1 MAAVAKD
8 MSILPSLM
16 SPQEIDTRQMSA
28 VEVRPQDQQRNS
40 DVLNLQH
47 DQLQNK
53 FSIGDQALCRTED
66 NRGVKKDHGSRFSRV
81 SLASK
86 NTGEAG
92 FEKAGRRDHYT
103 PECSTPTDVPGNLD
117 QSQVTQPFSNN
128 IQGAEAD
135 AKRTKQG
142 EFKESRTPILE
153 RSAKLDDL
161 EHQEE
166 QIQENRSSYVQPMSP
181 EPQPDINNEE
191 ALNDLSSPLLSKEHQ
206 REAVNYGYSFNSKR
220 VAQAPTFFNL
230 RIMCHCLG
238 KAMKRHI
245 DFS

>member
-1 MAAVAKD
+1 MSNSSIQMAAVAKD

-16 SPQEIDTRQMSA
+16 SPHEIDTRQMSA
-28 VEVRPQDQQRNS
+28 AEVRPQDQQRNS

-53 FSIGDQALCRTED
+53 FSIGSGIPFGDQALCRTED

-117 QSQVTQPFSNN
+117 QSQVTQPFSKD
-128 IQGAEAD
+128 IQGTEPD
-135 AKRTKQG
+135 AKRAKQG

-166 QIQENRSSYVQPMSP
+166 QVQESRSS
-181 EPQPDINNEE
+181 
-191 ALNDLSSPLLSKEHQ
+191 
-206 REAVNYGYSFNSKR
+206 
-220 VAQAPTFFNL
+220 
-230 RIMCHCLG
+230 
-238 KAMKRHI
+238 
-245 DFS
+245 

>member
-1 MAAVAKD
+1 MQMAAVVKD
-8 MSILPSLM
+8 VSVLPSLM
-16 SPQEIDTRQMSA
+16 SPHEIDARQMSA
-28 VEVRPQDQQRNS
+28 AEVRPQDQQRNS

-53 FSIGDQALCRTED
+53 FSVGVGFGDQALCRTED

-81 SLASK
+81 SLGSK

-92 FEKAGRRDHYT
+92 FEKAGQRDRCT

-128 IQGAEAD
+128 IQETEAD

-153 RSAKLDDL
+153 RSAKLGDL
-161 EHQEE
+161 ERQEE
-166 QIQENRSSYVQPMSP
+166 QVQENRSS
-181 EPQPDINNEE
+181 
-191 ALNDLSSPLLSKEHQ
+191 
-206 REAVNYGYSFNSKR
+206 
-220 VAQAPTFFNL
+220 
-230 RIMCHCLG
+230 
-238 KAMKRHI
+238 
-245 DFS
+245 

>member
-1 MAAVAKD
+1 
-8 MSILPSLM
+8 M
-16 SPQEIDTRQMSA
+16 SPHEIDTRQMSA
-28 VEVRPQDQQRNS
+28 VEVRPQDQHTPSSKQRNS

-53 FSIGDQALCRTED
+53 FSVGDQALSSFMCRTED

-92 FEKAGRRDHYT
+92 FEKAGRRDRCT

-117 QSQVTQPFSNN
+117 QSQVTQPFSKN
-128 IQGAEAD
+128 IEGTEAD

-166 QIQENRSSYVQPMSP
+166 QVQENRSSQVQPMSP